1 MCYNTVILKPQHFI
15 EKQMQRPF
23 IAHYVYE
30 PYFYNNGFNHGFLYI
45 IPQEESKHIYPS
57 NWGLVPRYKLR
68 DPDGF
73 YKIGKTNTLT
83 ARSEEIF
90 EKKTYQPHVHER
102 CLILADG
109 FFEPHTYPDGSK
121 QAYFCFIPDE
131 KQEDGRKLFC
141 MAGL

>member
-1 MCYNTVILKPQHFI
+1 
-15 EKQMQRPF
+15 MQRPF